1 MFFNTTKQIWN
12 APKQMFAQ
20 DQNVSCI
27 YHLYFAI
34 FLCQQDDKSLGEY
47 YVNLEGLWELNVYHP
62 LTNNMDVVCR
72 PREEFRIENFPI
84 WFKSCVWK
92 FQE

>member
-34 FLCQQDDKSLGEY
+34 FLCQQDDKSLDEY
-47 YVNLEGLWELNVYHP
+47 YVNLEGL
-62 LTNNMDVVCR
+62 
-72 PREEFRIENFPI
+72 
-84 WFKSCVWK
+84 
-92 FQE
+92 